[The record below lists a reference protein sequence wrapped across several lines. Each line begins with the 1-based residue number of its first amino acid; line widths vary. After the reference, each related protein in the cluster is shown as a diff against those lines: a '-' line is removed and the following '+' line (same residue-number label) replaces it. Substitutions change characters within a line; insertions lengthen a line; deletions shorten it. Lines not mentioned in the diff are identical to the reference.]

1 MKSYLIHREKWK
13 ILFNRVTFLVT
24 IMIGMFLVIIY
35 QFYQIQIIDHDYY
48 AEQVIYNVQRTVEL
62 EATRGLIYDRYGK
75 PLVTNKVIHVLQFN
89 PEVKFGK
96 NEDSNETLLKVIE
109 LLEAEGCDYI
119 DFVPISKTQPFTFTG
134 DASEVKEFIRDYVPY
149 TEDNYETIT
158 HYSAEEL
165 MAYLTGE
172 KVYDLSD
179 KFSDNEKRK
188 ILGIRIQISKSKYW
202 KYKKV
207 TIAEDVNMNVVAAIE
222 ENKEDYPAISAE
234 IDSVRYYPE
243 AYSKPLGNIIG
254 YMRKITQSQYEDKA
268 EQGYSADDLIGQV
281 GIEGQFESTLRGING
296 SQTILVDISER
307 TKKVTETVEA
317 IKGNDVYLTIDADL
331 QVAVYQALEKR
342 LSEGIISRL
351 EGVDKSLPLTP
362 REILVSMAESNQLDF
377 SIMNT
382 ETASQVEKEIYQKV
396 NEAYI
401 KEQARL
407 NRVEKNKPEDEK
419 TQWTL
424 KMQFARMLEE
434 EDSPI
439 SDRELLLAF
448 DQQGTFKL
456 TEEERNLIAAG
467 DYSLV
472 SLIIRAL
479 EEGRIKPDQ
488 MSIMPCSGTAVVV
501 DSNTGQTL
509 ALVSYPSYD
518 SNEFTQNF
526 NKIYRKINDG
536 VDKRS
541 IEYNRALKTVKAPGS
556 TFKMITGLA
565 GLEEEVVSINQKI
578 YDSGQFTKAGDPPLR
593 CWIFTN
599 TGHGHGDEDIEGALE
614 VSCNYYFNDVVYELG
629 EKFGAPYGGIKV
641 LSQYA
646 EKFGLGEKSGI
657 ELDEAA
663 PNISNP
669 TNAVNT
675 QASRALNRISG
686 LNEQRKENLYN
697 ELVEY
702 CDQSVGFYTLGNSE
716 DLSLEGQVDYLSRPF
731 IKKPMDVELEG
742 VLLENNNLK
751 NIMNRLLEDYET
763 QFSEGVATVAN
774 EITDVVMN
782 GDNGLSLKYRLKCAL
797 SPLLKEKVQ
806 ENTKKAIR
814 KALAAMPEGVMDQIL
829 LEGYQAA
836 LEKYQGQ
843 EDKKEA
849 CRVFNERIA
858 ELEKGTFDSKSIM
871 IDKILDRIIN
881 VYLDD
886 FFKNVEMEWT
896 TRDNISS
903 AIGQGEHTFTAVQM
917 ARYMAGLANGKNVYN
932 LTILNGIYDHK
943 QKQGY
948 MPHEASIYNVLNFKE
963 ENIHAIHEGMHKVV
977 AGNYGTARKYF
988 EGFPIE
994 IAAKTGTAQENLL
1007 IQGDIVGSENTW
1019 ITSFA
1024 PYAHPEVAV
1033 VSSMYGTNG
1042 LGNCTYNFVKDVYS
1056 LYFQLDQEKEKVTL
1070 KNHLLE

>member
-1 MKSYLIHREKWK
+1 MKSYLVHREKWK
-13 ILFNRVTFLVT
+13 ILFNRLSFLMVIT
-24 IMIGMFLVIIY
+24 IGMFLVIIY
-35 QFYQIQIIDHDYY
+35 QFYHIQIIDHDYY

-62 EATRGLIYDRYGK
+62 EATRGIIYDRYGK

-89 PEVKFGK
+89 PEVKFAK
-96 NEDSNETLLKVIE
+96 DEDPNKTLLKVIE

-119 DFVPISKTQPFTFTG
+119 DFVPISKAQPFVYTS

-149 TEDNYETIT
+149 TEENYEAISQ
-158 HYSAEEL
+158 YSAEEL
-165 MAYLTGE
+165 MDYLTGE
-172 KVYDLSD
+172 AVYDLSD
-179 KFSDNEKRK
+179 EFSDSEKRK
-188 ILGIRIQISKSKYW
+188 ILGVRIQISKSKYW

-243 AYSKPLGNIIG
+243 EYSKPLGNIIG
-254 YMRKITQSQYEDKA
+254 YMRKITESQYESL
-268 EQGYSADDLIGQV
+268 EQQGYSADDLIGQV

-307 TKKVTETVEA
+307 TKKVTDTVEA

-331 QVAVYQALEKR
+331 QVKVYEALEKR

-351 EGVDKSLPLTP
+351 QGVDKSLPLSG
-362 REILVSMAESNQLDF
+362 REILVSMAESNQLDLNLME
-377 SIMNT
+377 SEN
-382 ETASQVEKEIYQKV
+382 ASQSEKDICQKV
-396 NEAYI
+396 NKAYD
-401 KEQARL
+401 KEVARL
-407 NRVEKNKPEDEK
+407 NEVEKNKPEEEK
-419 TQWTL
+419 TQLT
-424 KMQFARMLEE
+424 KKQQFAHMLEE
-434 EDSPI
+434 ENSPI
-439 SDRELLLAF
+439 SDRELILAF
-448 DQQGTFKL
+448 NRQGTFPL
-456 TEEERNLIAAG
+456 TDEEKNLVAAG
-467 DYSLV
+467 DYSLT
-472 SLIIRAL
+472 SLLIRAL

-501 DSNTGQTL
+501 DTNTGQTL

-518 SNEFTQNF
+518 SNEFTQDF

-565 GLEEEVVSINQKI
+565 GLEEGIVDVNRKI
-578 YDSGQFTKAGDPPLR
+578 YDSGQFTKAGGRPLR

-614 VSCNYYFNDVVYELG
+614 VSCNYYFNEVVYELG

-641 LSQYA
+641 LSEYA
-646 EKFGLGEKSGI
+646 EKFGLGEKSGV

-686 LNEQRKENLYN
+686 LSEQGKERLYE
-697 ELVEY
+697 ELKEY
-702 CDQSVGFYTLGNSE
+702 CDQSLGFYTLGNSE
-716 DLSLEGQVDYLSRPF
+716 DTSLEGQVDYLSRPF
-731 IKKPMDVELEG
+731 IKKPMDVELEA

-751 NIMNRLLEDYET
+751 NILSHFLEDCET
-763 QFSEGVATVAN
+763 QFEEGVATAASEVTN
-774 EITDVVMN
+774 SVMN
-782 GDNGLSLKYRLKCAL
+782 GDNDLSLKRRLKSAL
-797 SPLLKEKVQ
+797 NLLLKEKAQ
-806 ENTKKAIR
+806 EGTQKAIR
-814 KALAAMPEGVMDQIL
+814 KALATMPEGVMDQIL
-829 LEGYQAA
+829 LEGYQEA

-843 EDKKEA
+843 SDKKEV
-849 CRVFNERIA
+849 CEVFKERIA
-858 ELEKGTFDSKSIM
+858 QLEKGTLNSKQIM
-871 IDKILDRIIN
+871 TNKILDRIIN

-886 FFKNVEMEWT
+886 FFENVEMEWS

-903 AIGQGEHTFTAVQM
+903 AIGQGEHAFTAVQM
-917 ARYMAGLANGKNVYN
+917 ARYAAGLANGKTVYN

-948 MPHEASIYNVLNFKE
+948 IPHEASVYNVLNFKE
-963 ENIHAIHEGMHKVV
+963 ENIDAIHEGMHKVV
-977 AGNYGTARKYF
+977 AGNHGTARKYF
-988 EGFPIE
+988 QDFPIE
-994 IAAKTGTAQENLL
+994 IAAKTGTAQENVLV
-1007 IQGDIVGSENTW
+1007 QGKVVASENTW
-1019 ITSFA
+1019 ITTFA
-1024 PYAHPEVAV
+1024 PYEQPEVAV
-1033 VSSMYGTNG
+1033 VSSMYGTDG
-1042 LGNCTYNFVKDVYS
+1042 LGSCTYNFVKDVYS
-1056 LYFQLDQEKEKVTL
+1056 LYFQLNEQQEKTTL
-1070 KNHLLE
+1070 KNKFLE

>member
-1 MKSYLIHREKWK
+1 MKKYLIHREKWTL
-13 ILFNRVTFLVT
+13 IFNRVSFLVA

-89 PEVKFGK
+89 PEVKFAK
-96 NEDSNETLLKVIE
+96 NEDSNKTLLKVIE

-119 DFVPISKTQPFTFTG
+119 DFVPISKAAPFVYTA
-134 DASEVKEFIRDYVPY
+134 DESEVKEFIRDYVPY
-149 TEDNYETIT
+149 TEDTYEEISG
-158 HYSAEEL
+158 YSAPEL

-172 KVYDLSD
+172 SVYDLSD
-179 KFSDNEKRK
+179 AFSDTEKRK
-188 ILGIRIQISKSKYW
+188 ILGVRIQISKSKYW

-254 YMRKITQSQYEDKA
+254 YMRKITESQYESMEA
-268 EQGYSADDLIGQV
+268 QGYHADDLIGQV

-307 TKKVTETVEA
+307 TKKVTDTVEA

-331 QVAVYQALEKR
+331 QVKVYEALEKR

-351 EGVDKSLPLTP
+351 EGVDKSLPLTG
-362 REILVSMAESNQLDF
+362 REILVSMAESNQLDLNL
-377 SIMNT
+377 MNM
-382 ETASQVEKEIYQKV
+382 ENASQSEKDIYQKV
-396 NEAYI
+396 NDAYE
-401 KEQARL
+401 KEIARL
-407 NRVEKNKPEDEK
+407 KEVEKNKPQEEK
-419 TQWTL
+419 TQFT
-424 KMQFARMLEE
+424 KKQQFARLLEDE
-434 EDSPI
+434 NSSI
-439 SDRELLLAF
+439 SDRELILAF
-448 DQQGTFKL
+448 NRQGTFPL
-456 TEEERNLIAAG
+456 TDEEKNLVIEG
-467 DYSLV
+467 NYHLTSL
-472 SLIIRAL
+472 LIRVL

-501 DSNTGQTL
+501 DTNTGQTL

-526 NKIYRKINDG
+526 NKVYRKINDG

-541 IEYNRALKTVKAPGS
+541 IEYNRALKTLKAPGS

-565 GLEEEVVSINQKI
+565 GLEEGIIDANRKI
-578 YDSGQFTKAGDPPLR
+578 YDSGQFTKAGDPPLK

-614 VSCNYYFNDVVYELG
+614 VSCNYYFNEVVYELG

-641 LSQYA
+641 LSNYA

-657 ELDEAA
+657 ELEEAK

-675 QASRALNRISG
+675 QAFRALNRISG
-686 LNEQRKENLYN
+686 LSEQGKEKLYD
-697 ELVEY
+697 ELVGY
-702 CDQSVGFYTLGNSE
+702 CDKSVGFYTLGNSE
-716 DLSLEGQVDYLSRPF
+716 DTSLEGQVDYLSRPF
-731 IKKPMDVELEG
+731 IKKPMDVELEAA
-742 VLLENNNLK
+742 LLDNNNLK
-751 NIMNRLLEDYET
+751 NILSRFLEDCET
-763 QFSEGVATVAN
+763 QFEEGVETAAD
-774 EITDVVMN
+774 EITSTVMN
-782 GDNGLSLKYRLKCAL
+782 GDNSLGLKFRLKSAL
-797 SPLLKEKVQ
+797 NPLLKQTAQ
-806 ENTKKAIR
+806 EGTQKAIR
-814 KALAAMPEGVMDQIL
+814 KALATMPEGVMDQIL
-829 LEGYQAA
+829 LEGYEAA
-836 LEKYQGQ
+836 LEQYQG
-843 EDKKEA
+843 EKDKKEV
-849 CRVFNERIA
+849 CSVFKERIEA
-858 ELEKGTFDSKSIM
+858 LKKGTLNSKDIM

-881 VYLDD
+881 VYLED
-886 FFKNVEMEWT
+886 FFENVEMEWS

-903 AIGQGEHTFTAVQM
+903 AIGQGEHTFTPVQM
-917 ARYMAGLANGKNVYN
+917 ARYMAGLANGKTVYN

-943 QKQGY
+943 AQKGY
-948 MPHEASIYNVLNFKE
+948 IPHVASVYNVLNLKE
-963 ENIHAIHEGMHKVV
+963 ENIKVIHEGMHKVV
-977 AGNYGTARKYF
+977 AGNHGTARKYF

-994 IAAKTGTAQENLL
+994 IAAKTGTAQENVL
-1007 IQGDIVGSENTW
+1007 INGSVVGSENTW
-1019 ITSFA
+1019 ITTFA
-1024 PYAHPEVAV
+1024 PYEHPEVAV
-1033 VSSMYGTNG
+1033 VSSMYGTDG
-1042 LGNCTYNFVKDVYS
+1042 LGNCTYNFVKDVYD
-1056 LYFQLDQEKEKVTL
+1056 LYFQLHEKRERVTL
-1070 KNHLLE
+1070 KSHFLE

>member
-1 MKSYLIHREKWK
+1 MKTHLIHREKWTL
-13 ILFNRVTFLVT
+13 LFNRVSFLAVIT
-24 IMIGMFLVIIY
+24 ISMFLVIIY

-75 PLVTNKVIHVLQFN
+75 PLVTNKVIHVLKFN
-89 PEVKFGK
+89 PEVKFAK
-96 NEDSNETLLKVIE
+96 DEDPNETLLKVIE

-119 DFVPISKTQPFTFTG
+119 DFVPISKAQPFVFTG
-134 DASEVKEFIRDYVPY
+134 DASEVKEFVRDYVPY
-149 TEDNYETIT
+149 TEENYETIC

-165 MAYLTGE
+165 MDYLTGE
-172 KVYDLSD
+172 EVYDLSD
-179 KFSDNEKRK
+179 EFSDSEKRK
-188 ILGIRIQISKSKYW
+188 ILGARIQISKSKYW

-243 AYSKPLGNIIG
+243 EYSKPLGNIIG
-254 YMRKITQSQYEDKA
+254 YMRKITQSQYESME

-307 TKKVTETVEA
+307 TKKVTDTVEA

-331 QVAVYQALEKR
+331 QVKVYYALEKR

-351 EGVDKSLPLTP
+351 EGVDKSLPLSG
-362 REILVSMAESNQLDF
+362 REILVSMAESNQLDLNVME
-377 SIMNT
+377 S
-382 ETASQVEKEIYQKV
+382 EDASQSEKDIYQKV
-396 NEAYI
+396 NEAYE
-401 KEQARL
+401 KEIARL
-407 NRVEKNKPEDEK
+407 NEIEKNKPEEEK
-419 TQWTL
+419 TQLT
-424 KMQFARMLEE
+424 KKQQFAHMLEE
-434 EDSPI
+434 ENSPI
-439 SDRELLLAF
+439 SDRELILAF
-448 DQQGTFKL
+448 NRQGTFPL
-456 TEEERNLIAAG
+456 TDEEKNLVIAG
-467 DYSLV
+467 NYNLTSL
-472 SLIIRAL
+472 LIRAL

-565 GLEEEVVSINQKI
+565 GLEEGIVDVNRKI
-578 YDSGQFTKAGDPPLR
+578 YDTGQFTKAGDPPLR

-614 VSCNYYFNDVVYELG
+614 VSCNYYFNEVVYELG

-641 LSQYA
+641 LSEYA
-646 EKFGLGEKSGI
+646 EKFGLGEKSGV
-657 ELDEAA
+657 ELDEAT

-686 LNEQRKENLYN
+686 LSEQGKERLYH
-697 ELVEY
+697 ELEEY

-731 IKKPMDVELEG
+731 IKKPMDIELEA

-751 NIMNRLLEDYET
+751 NIMSRFLEDCET
-763 QFSEGVATVAN
+763 QFSDGVAEAAA
-774 EITDVVMN
+774 EITSVVMN
-782 GDNGLSLKYRLKCAL
+782 GDNSLSLKYRLKSAL
-797 SPLLKEKVQ
+797 NPLLKEKAQ
-806 ENTKKAIR
+806 EGTQKAIR
-814 KALAAMPEGVMDQIL
+814 KTLAAMPEGVMDQIL
-829 LEGYQAA
+829 LEGYQEA

-843 EDKKEA
+843 GDKKEV
-849 CRVFNERIA
+849 CSVFQERISQ
-858 ELEKGTFDSKSIM
+858 LEKGTLNSKQIM
-871 IDKILDRIIN
+871 TDKILDRIIN

-932 LTILNGIYDHK
+932 LTVLNGIYDHK
-943 QKQGY
+943 QEHRY
-948 MPHEASIYNVLNFKE
+948 IPHEASVYNVLNFKE
-963 ENIHAIHEGMHKVV
+963 ENIKAIHEGMHKVV
-977 AGNYGTARKYF
+977 AGNHGTARKYF

-994 IAAKTGTAQENLL
+994 IAAKTGTAQENVL
-1007 IQGDIVGSENTW
+1007 INGNVVGSENTW

-1024 PYAHPEVAV
+1024 PYEQPEVAV
-1033 VSSMYGTNG
+1033 VSSMYGTDG

-1056 LYFQLDQEKEKVTL
+1056 LYFQLNQQREKVTL